1 MACVIRTLAAS
12 PHTTNGAKASTLI
25 ASTGEKF
32 FGIERERERERE
44 REKGIRKFAEL
55 KTKNNE
61 GW

>member
-44 REKGIRKFAEL
+44 RNKKVC
-55 KTKNNE
+55 
-61 GW
+61 

>member
-32 FGIERERERERE
+32 FGIERERE
-44 REKGIRKFAEL
+44 KGIRKFAEL